1 MRRDYIEN
9 MKSGGLDEFIA
20 ACEDLKNSKY
30 VIAENK
36 IAAVLKS
43 IADNKDLYSM
53 FGAALYG
60 FDYQSTFASCV
71 GGSYFTLPSDAQK
84 AVALVFRILLN
95 IDSGKLSLADF
106 LEAYFYS
113 ESINES
119 YARFCLEL
127 ITPFE
132 TYCRVL
138 MSRPTV
144 PPPVMREKQAD
155 AQNSYEIGVA
165 EATVSESYD
174 DVNNKFI
181 ESLKSDAIDCL
192 KTLSDFGAS
201 AIVGVIDRDEF
212 DACLDGLTRS
222 IKSGDKKYIIS
233 SFLGVKYAVAYFF
246 KSAKTVLDVYKK
258 LEYAV
263 KRLTD

>member
-1 MRRDYIEN
+1 MRRDYIES

-43 IADNKDLYSM
+43 IADNRDLYTM
-53 FGAALYG
+53 FGSALYG

-84 AVALVFRILLN
+84 AVALVFRILLD
-95 IDSGKLSLADF
+95 IDSGRLSLANF

-138 MSRPTV
+138 MSRPAV
-144 PPPVMREKQAD
+144 PPPIMREKPSD
-155 AQNSYEIGVA
+155 AENIKEVGSVETV
-165 EATVSESYD
+165 VSETYN
-174 DVNNKFI
+174 DVNNKFT
-181 ESLKSDAIDCL
+181 ESLKNDAFDCL

-212 DACLDGLTRS
+212 EACLDGLARS
-222 IKSGDKKYIIS
+222 IRSGDNKYIIS
-233 SFLGVKYAVAYFF
+233 SFLGVKYAVSYFF
-246 KSAKTVLDVYKK
+246 KSTKTVIDVYKK
-258 LEYAV
+258 LEFAV